1 MRLLFCYRICPNI
14 YTFYAKLAEFNGVN
28 IYLMERRG
36 ILKWTAI
43 TLSCC
48 RRRKKTVRFTYKKK
62 PERQWHI
69 SGCFIVEDEILEVF
83 RYSVALECSEW
94 IQNRVYSICCSSTFW
109 AYPKKWSFQQTKR
122 VIHICNGFI
131 LQYITSF
138 VRSWALLNTKRL
150 KELIELPSQSPRA
163 MFVAFVW
170 LVSLW
175 PIFTI
180 LHTVFSSYA
189 SLQSIAMN
197 FMPSYLWPSNDW
209 KI

>member
-14 YTFYAKLAEFNGVN
+14 YTFYFKLAEFNGVN

-48 RRRKKTVRFTYKKK
+48 RRRKKTVRFTYKKSQRDNDTSLDVLSLK
-62 PERQWHI
+62 MKY
-69 SGCFIVEDEILEVF
+69 L
-83 RYSVALECSEW
+83 RYSGILSRWNAASEYKK
-94 IQNRVYSICCSSTFW
+94 RVYSICCSSIFW

-189 SLQSIAMN
+189 WL
-197 FMPSYLWPSNDW
+197 
-209 KI
+209 

>member
-1 MRLLFCYRICPNI
+1 MNSYYVVMLSP
-14 YTFYAKLAEFNGVN
+14 AKKNSQIHLQ
-28 IYLMERRG
+28 
-36 ILKWTAI
+36 
-43 TLSCC
+43 
-48 RRRKKTVRFTYKKK
+48 KK

-69 SGCFIVEDEILEVF
+69 SRCFIVEDEILEVF

-94 IQNRVYSICCSSTFW
+94 IQKRVYSICCSSTFW

-180 LHTVFSSYA
+180 LHTVFFFICLTLIDCNEFYA
-189 SLQSIAMN
+189 VVFLAVKWLKNLNQSSIA
-197 FMPSYLWPSNDW
+197 
-209 KI
+209 